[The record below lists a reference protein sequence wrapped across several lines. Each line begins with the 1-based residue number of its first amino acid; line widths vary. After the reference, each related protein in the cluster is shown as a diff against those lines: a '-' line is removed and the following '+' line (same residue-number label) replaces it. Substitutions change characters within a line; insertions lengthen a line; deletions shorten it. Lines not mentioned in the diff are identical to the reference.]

1 MLKRIKDSIFDI
13 LRQADWLL
21 LCLCC
26 GAALFGLVMI
36 ASATN
41 FLNSWKM
48 VIVQACAIVLGVG
61 IYFLMSQ
68 IDLTEAAKRWK
79 WLLGF
84 GIVMFLL
91 LKTPLGIENNGNRA
105 WLGIQGFPANIQPA
119 EIVKLT
125 FILVLSRQLVWVK
138 ENWGLKSLRSIAFLA
153 GHVLLMVGLYYVI
166 SSDMGSA
173 LVYVF
178 IFAAVAFVAGVAARW
193 FIIALLGG
201 GAAFYLLWE
210 LDKIPD
216 YMKERF
222 MVVFDHD
229 LDPLGAGWQ
238 QTRSLLALGGGKLT
252 GQGLFHGI
260 QTQGEYSGSLPF
272 RYTDFIFS
280 AIGEE
285 LGMLGCLAVLLLL
298 AAIIAASISTADSQL
313 LVASSSFTADLYK
326 PFFRKNATEKETL
339 MVGRILVLILSAI
352 AFLIANSKGSGAQA
366 IMDMVENA
374 WGAFGASFGPTIL
387 LSLFWKRFNYQGAVA
402 GVISGFVI
410 DLGWL
415 LTGMT
420 ASTGIFEIVP
430 GFFGS
435 LVVAIIVAKLTSA
448 PNEKAVA
455 IFEQGT
461 STNAD

>member
-105 WLGIQGFPANIQPA
+105 WLGIEGFPANIQPA

-173 LVYVF
+173 LVYIF
-178 IFAAVAFVAGVAARW
+178 IFAAMAFVAGVAARW

-222 MVVFDHD
+222 MVVFDHN

-298 AAIIAASISTADSQL
+298 AAII
-313 LVASSSFTADLYK
+313 V
-326 PFFRKNATEKETL
+326 RCL
-339 MVGRILVLILSAI
+339 MVARKARNTTESYVCVGGAAVLIFQTLSNVGMCLFVLPVVGLTLPFISYGGSSVVTLFI
-352 AFLIANSKGSGAQA
+352 AMGMVSGIQKR
-366 IMDMVENA
+366 
-374 WGAFGASFGPTIL
+374 
-387 LSLFWKRFNYQGAVA
+387 SLP
-402 GVISGFVI
+402 
-410 DLGWL
+410 DWL
-415 LTGMT
+415 R
-420 ASTGIFEIVP
+420 
-430 GFFGS
+430 
-435 LVVAIIVAKLTSA
+435 
-448 PNEKAVA
+448 
-455 IFEQGT
+455 
-461 STNAD
+461 

>member
-173 LVYVF
+173 LVYIF
-178 IFAAVAFVAGVAARW
+178 IFAAMAFVAGVAARW

-222 MVVFDHD
+222 MVVFDHN

-238 QTRSLLALGGGKLT
+238 QTRSLMAIGGGRLT
-252 GQGLFHGI
+252 GQGLLHGA
-260 QTQGEYSGSLPF
+260 QTQSTSSVNLPF
-272 RYTDFIFS
+272 RHTDFIF
-280 AIGEE
+280 AVIGEE
-285 LGMLGCLAVLLLL
+285 LGMLGCVLTLALL
-298 AAIIAASISTADSQL
+298 AAIVIRCIVAARNAKSQL
-313 LVASSSFTADLYK
+313 DAYIC
-326 PFFRKNATEKETL
+326 
-339 MVGRILVLILSAI
+339 VG
-352 AFLIANSKGSGAQA
+352 
-366 IMDMVENA
+366 
-374 WGAFGASFGPTIL
+374 
-387 LSLFWKRFNYQGAVA
+387 VA
-402 GVISGFVI
+402 GMLVFQIVSNVGMCLFVLPVVGLTLPFISYGGSSVVTLFIAMGMVSGI
-410 DLGWL
+410 QKRSLPDWL
-415 LTGMT
+415 R
-420 ASTGIFEIVP
+420 
-430 GFFGS
+430 
-435 LVVAIIVAKLTSA
+435 
-448 PNEKAVA
+448 
-455 IFEQGT
+455 
-461 STNAD
+461 

>member
-48 VIVQACAIVLGVG
+48 VIVQACAIMLGVG

-79 WLLGF
+79 
-84 GIVMFLL
+84 
-91 LKTPLGIENNGNRA
+91 
-105 WLGIQGFPANIQPA
+105 
-119 EIVKLT
+119 
-125 FILVLSRQLVWVK
+125 
-138 ENWGLKSLRSIAFLA
+138 SLRSSACLA

-178 IFAAVAFVAGVAARW
+178 IFAAMAFVAGVAARW
-193 FIIALLGG
+193 FIVALLGG

-298 AAIIAASISTADSQL
+298 AAIIVRCLMVARKARNTTESYVCVGVAAVLIFQTISNVGMCLFVLPVIGLTL
-313 LVASSSFTADLYK
+313 
-326 PFFRKNATEKETL
+326 PFFSYGGSSIVTL
-339 MVGRILVLILSAI
+339 FAAMGMVSSVQSH
-352 AFLIANSKGSGAQA
+352 
-366 IMDMVENA
+366 
-374 WGAFGASFGPTIL
+374 
-387 LSLFWKRFNYQGAVA
+387 SLP
-402 GVISGFVI
+402 
-410 DLGWL
+410 DWL
-415 LTGMT
+415 R
-420 ASTGIFEIVP
+420 
-430 GFFGS
+430 
-435 LVVAIIVAKLTSA
+435 
-448 PNEKAVA
+448 
-455 IFEQGT
+455 
-461 STNAD
+461 

>member
-1 MLKRIKDSIFDI
+1 MAKTNRKESRKIYEGYKKRQRLWNTIFIVFFAVIGIGSAVLNGTMELDPQIVIGKYEFTWFHLVI
-13 LRQADWLL
+13 LAV
-21 LCLCC
+21 
-26 GAALFGLVMI
+26 LV
-36 ASATN
+36 
-41 FLNSWKM
+41 
-48 VIVQACAIVLGVG
+48 V
-61 IYFLMSQ
+61 
-68 IDLTEAAKRWK
+68 
-79 WLLGF
+79 LLGF

-173 LVYVF
+173 LVYIF
-178 IFAAVAFVAGVAARW
+178 IFAAMAFVAGVAARW

-201 GAAFYLLWE
+201 GAAFYLMWE

-298 AAIIAASISTADSQL
+298 AAIIVRCLMVARKARNTTESYVCVGVAAVLIFQTISNVGMCLFVLPVIGLTL
-313 LVASSSFTADLYK
+313 
-326 PFFRKNATEKETL
+326 PFFSYGGSSIVTL
-339 MVGRILVLILSAI
+339 FAAMGMVSSVQSH
-352 AFLIANSKGSGAQA
+352 
-366 IMDMVENA
+366 
-374 WGAFGASFGPTIL
+374 
-387 LSLFWKRFNYQGAVA
+387 SLP
-402 GVISGFVI
+402 
-410 DLGWL
+410 DWL
-415 LTGMT
+415 R
-420 ASTGIFEIVP
+420 
-430 GFFGS
+430 
-435 LVVAIIVAKLTSA
+435 
-448 PNEKAVA
+448 
-455 IFEQGT
+455 
-461 STNAD
+461 